1 MERGTEG
8 GGAEKAGTG
17 SSLPSGWGMWH
28 SLGKVGQVLG
38 DFGDE
43 GECAGGAVV
52 GVLLQQVEER
62 GGHDGRAEEAQEQRG
77 TDEPLADVRPAA
89 AAALL
94 PPRGK
99 HLLEL
104 PGEDAVWGQV
114 MGGSRGVSRQ
124 VGTRAGSWFWV

>member
-1 MERGTEG
+1 MVGLGGT
-8 GGAEKAGTG
+8 
-17 SSLPSGWGMWH
+17 WH

-43 GECAGGAVV
+43 GECASGAVV
-52 GVLLQQVEER
+52 GVLLKQVEER
-62 GGHDGRAEEAQEQRG
+62 GGHNGWAEEAQEQG
-77 TDEPLADVRPAA
+77 GADEPLADVRPAA

-114 MGGSRGVSRQ
+114 MGG
-124 VGTRAGSWFWV
+124 VGESVARLGPEQGAGSGSDGTEFCPAPTLMAT